1 MKCLIRFILVLG
13 LLISSA
19 MVYINPTAHAEQDQT
34 WEKIKERGEL
44 RVGLSADYAPMEFEH
59 TVNGK
64 TEYAG
69 VDIDLAKK
77 IAKDNNLKLKIVNM
91 SFDSLLGALKTGKI
105 DIIISGMTSTP
116 ERKKQ
121 VDFSDSYMMTKNI
134 MLVKKDKV
142 NEYKDI
148 KDFNNKKVGAQKG
161 TEQEKI
167 AQTEIENASITS
179 LSRLP
184 DVILA
189 LKSGKVEG
197 AVVEKP
203 VAEAYLKQ
211 NPKLGIS
218 NVKFNEEEKDTVIA
232 VPKDSP
238 KLLSQINKTI
248 KEVKDKGLIDKY
260 MTNAANAMNDDS
272 GFISKY
278 GSFFL
283 KGIKITILIS
293 LIGVALGSILGAFV
307 ALMKLSKIKIIS
319 WIASIYIEILRGT
332 PMLVQV
338 FIVFFG
344 ITAALG
350 LDISALVCG
359 TIALVINSS
368 AYIAEI
374 IRAGINAVDKGQ
386 MEAARSL
393 GLNYRQTMKSVIM
406 PQAIKNILPALG
418 NEFVTLIKESSIVS
432 TIGVGEI
439 MFNAQVV
446 QGISFDPFTP
456 LIVAAALYFVLT
468 FVLTRIM
475 NMIEGRLNASDYNKQ
490 S

>member
-34 WEKIKERGEL
+34 WEKIKERGEF

-456 LIVAAALYFVLT
+456 LLVAAALYFVLT

-475 NMIEGRLNASDYNKQ
+475 NMIEGRLNASD
-490 S
+490 

>member
-69 VDIDLAKK
+69 VDIDLVKK

-475 NMIEGRLNASDYNKQ
+475 NMIEGRLNASD
-490 S
+490 

>member
-1 MKCLIRFILVLG
+1 MKCLIRFILILG

-19 MVYINPTAHAEQDQT
+19 MVYINPTAHAEQDQA

-105 DIIISGMTSTP
+105 DIIISVMTSTP

-456 LIVAAALYFVLT
+456 LLVAAALYFVLT

-475 NMIEGRLNASDYNKQ
+475 NMIEGRLNASD
-490 S
+490 

>member
-218 NVKFNEEEKDTVIA
+218 NVKFNEEEKDTVTA

-350 LDISALVCG
+350 LDISALVCV

-456 LIVAAALYFVLT
+456 LLVAAALYFVLT

-475 NMIEGRLNASDYNKQ
+475 NMIEGRLNASD
-490 S
+490 

>member
-19 MVYINPTAHAEQDQT
+19 MVYINPTAHAEQNQT

-142 NEYKDI
+142 SEYKDI

-393 GLNYRQTMKSVIM
+393 GLNYRQTMKRVIM

-456 LIVAAALYFVLT
+456 LLVAAALYFVLT

-475 NMIEGRLNASDYNKQ
+475 NMIEGRLNASD
-490 S
+490 

>member
-1 MKCLIRFILVLG
+1 MLVLG

-19 MVYINPTAHAEQDQT
+19 MVYINPAAYAEQDQK

-142 NEYKDI
+142 NDYKDI

-197 AVVEKP
+197 VVVEKP

-456 LIVAAALYFVLT
+456 LLVAAALYFVLT

-475 NMIEGRLNASDYNKQ
+475 NMIEGRLNASD
-490 S
+490 

>member
-248 KEVKDKGLIDKY
+248 KDVKDKGLIDKY

-475 NMIEGRLNASDYNKQ
+475 NMIEGRLNASD
-490 S
+490 

>member
-34 WEKIKERGEL
+34 WEQIKERGEL

-475 NMIEGRLNASDYNKQ
+475 NMIEGRLNASD
-490 S
+490 

>member
-386 MEAARSL
+386 MESARSL

-456 LIVAAALYFVLT
+456 LLVAAALYFVLT

-475 NMIEGRLNASDYNKQ
+475 NMIEGRLNASD
-490 S
+490 

>member
-19 MVYINPTAHAEQDQT
+19 MVYINPTAHAEQDQA

-475 NMIEGRLNASDYNKQ
+475 NMIEGRLNASD
-490 S
+490 

>member
-232 VPKDSP
+232 MPKDSP

-456 LIVAAALYFVLT
+456 LLVAAALYFVLT

-475 NMIEGRLNASDYNKQ
+475 NMIEGRLNASD
-490 S
+490 

>member
-218 NVKFNEEEKDTVIA
+218 NVKFNEEEKDAVIA

-393 GLNYRQTMKSVIM
+393 GLNYRQTIKSVIM

-456 LIVAAALYFVLT
+456 LLVAAALYFVLT

-475 NMIEGRLNASDYNKQ
+475 NMIEGRLNASD
-490 S
+490 

>member
-456 LIVAAALYFVLT
+456 LLVAAALYFVLT

-475 NMIEGRLNASDYNKQ
+475 KMIEGRLNASD
-490 S
+490 

>member
-19 MVYINPTAHAEQDQT
+19 MVYINPTAHAEQDQA

-238 KLLSQINKTI
+238 LSQVNKTI

-359 TIALVINSS
+359 TIALIINSS

-456 LIVAAALYFVLT
+456 LLVAAALYFVLT

-475 NMIEGRLNASDYNKQ
+475 NMIEGRLNASD
-490 S
+490 

>member
-468 FVLTRIM
+468 FVLTLIM
-475 NMIEGRLNASDYNKQ
+475 NMIEGRLNASD
-490 S
+490 

>member
-319 WIASIYIEILRGT
+319 CIASIYIEILRGT

-456 LIVAAALYFVLT
+456 LLVAAALYFVLT

-475 NMIEGRLNASDYNKQ
+475 NMIEGRLNASD
-490 S
+490 